1 MKGIVVAPQP
11 LAVHVGADVLRDGGN
26 AFDAAVATAF
36 AQSVVEPQMCGVGG
50 WGMSLVWPAGEP
62 APMSLDFYGRA
73 PQNANRD
80 VYLPYFRGVSRI
92 GGGFILQDH
101 INEVGYL
108 SVTVPGLVKGLHT
121 LHCAYGRKAWSE
133 VVLPAAE
140 AAESGV
146 RVPEETYRS
155 WVKETTAG
163 FLPARDKLVHS
174 EESRRIFTKG
184 GTLYQPGELILQQD
198 YANTLREI
206 AETGSRSF
214 YHGRIAEVIASDF
227 ARNGGLITADDLAE
241 YAVTQPDPLIGSY
254 RGYDIFTNQPPG
266 GGLQVLQILNVL
278 ENFDLSGLRASDPQ
292 YVHLLIQAMWLA
304 FEDRRRHHGD
314 PEFTNVPVGRLAS
327 KGYAAELAD
336 AIDLD
341 AETLSLA
348 HADVPVVPEE
358 PTETTHV
365 SVADAEGN
373 AVSITHTLGSASGV
387 VTPGLGFTY
396 NNSMHLFDPRPG
408 SPNSLEPRKRRIT
421 GMAPTIVSRDGK
433 PFLIAGAPG
442 GTRIITAIV
451 HTIVNI
457 VDHGMSPG
465 EAVSAPRFH
474 AENGL
479 VFMEPRG
486 YYSVASELERFG
498 YEEVTMVPSSFDP
511 MLGRATVV
519 RVDPDGEYSGGS
531 DPRGGGGLEQ
541 SRV

>member
-1 MKGIVVAPQP
+1 
-11 LAVHVGADVLRDGGN
+11 
-26 AFDAAVATAF
+26 
-36 AQSVVEPQMCGVGG
+36 
-50 WGMSLVWPAGEP
+50 MSLVWPAGEP
-62 APMSLDFYGRA
+62 APVSLDFYGRA
-73 PQNANRD
+73 PQSASRD
-80 VYLPYFRGVSRI
+80 VYLPHFRGVSPI
-92 GGGFILQDH
+92 GGGFILEDH

-108 SVTVPGLVKGLHT
+108 SVMVPGLVKGLHR
-121 LHCAYGRKAWSE
+121 LHHTYGRKAWSE

-140 AAESGV
+140 AAENGV

-163 FLPARDKLVHS
+163 FLPARDKLVHT
-174 EESRRIFTKG
+174 EESRRIFTKDG
-184 GTLYQPGELILQQD
+184 ELYQPGELILQRD

-206 AETGSRSF
+206 AETGTRSF
-214 YHGRIAEVIASDF
+214 YHGRSAEAIAADF
-227 ARNGGLITADDLAE
+227 ARNGGLMAADDLAE
-241 YAVTQPDPLIGSY
+241 LAVTHPDPLIGSIPGI
-254 RGYDIFTNQPPG
+254 RRLHQPAAGWRPPG
-266 GGLQVLQILNVL
+266 VRDPECPGELRSVQPAALGS
-278 ENFDLSGLRASDPQ
+278 SGCT
-292 YVHLLIQAMWLA
+292 LLIQAMWLA

-314 PEFTNVPVGRLAS
+314 PEFIHVPVDRLAS
-327 KGYAAELAD
+327 KAYAAELAD

-341 AETLSLA
+341 AQTLDLEHGDEPA
-348 HADVPVVPEE
+348 MPEE
-358 PTETTHV
+358 PTETCVV

-421 GMAPTIVSRDGK
+421 GMAPTIVSKEGK
-433 PFLIAGAPG
+433 PFLIVGAPG

-479 VFMEPRG
+479 VFMEPRC
-486 YYSVASELERFG
+486 YYAVASELERLG
-498 YEEVTMVPSSFDP
+498 YGDITMVPSSFDP
-511 MLGRATVV
+511 MLGRATLV
-519 RVDPDGEYSGGS
+519 RVDPGGNIREDPIRGAGAVWSRVGYRIGLPRSYSM
-531 DPRGGGGLEQ
+531 PRRRARAGCAQAKGRSAGLPGGGL
-541 SRV
+541 